1 MSDLHELRIERHIA
15 APVDVVWRAWV
26 DHQAEWFCPRPWR
39 ASVEVSELRPGGR
52 SVVVMHGPAGEEM
65 RHEGV
70 YLEVVTGERIVST
83 DAFTAGWRPAGPFLV
98 RIDEFAAD
106 GAGTRYAAVARHW
119 TAEARDQH
127 AAMGFEA
134 GWGAAADQLEEVVR
148 RLVAGG

>member
-15 APVDVVWRAWV
+15 APVDIVWRAWV

-52 SVVVMHGPAGEEM
+52 SVVVMHGPAGEQM

-70 YLEVVTGERIVST
+70 YLEVVPGARIVST

-98 RIDEFAAD
+98 RIDEFAID
-106 GAGTRYAAVARHW
+106 GAGTRYAAIARHW
-119 TAEARDQH
+119 TAEAREQH

-134 GWGAAADQLEEVVR
+134 GWDAAANQLEEVVR
-148 RLVAGG
+148 RLAAGG